1 MTLIITAVIIGLAIP
16 TFLIGT
22 GNVPEFFNNMAKSTG
37 ILSAILYILLWIIAV
52 TYLAWKFIGWKEVD
66 SSNN

>member
-1 MTLIITAVIIGLAIP
+1 MILIITAVIIGLAIP

-22 GNVPEFFNNMAKSTG
+22 GNVPEIFNTLPKTTG
-37 ILSAILYILLWIIAV
+37 ILSIILYVLLWIIAV
-52 TYLAWKFIGWKEVD
+52 TYTAWKFIGWKEVN